1 MLTDLLIVL
10 LLTAANGALAMSELA
25 IVSARPA
32 RLRAIEARGSRRATQ
47 ALKLAE
53 DPGRFL
59 STVQIGITLVG
70 ILAGTF
76 SGARIGT
83 RISGWLAEAG
93 LSEHWADVLGVG
105 GAVVGITYVSL
116 IIGELVPKRIA
127 LRNPEGIAVNVAPVM
142 TWLSRLAAPLVWAL
156 DVSGRAVLLLLGQ
169 HGKSAQIV
177 TDEEIKSVLAEAH
190 AADVIESEE
199 MEMMAGVM
207 RLADRSARGIMT
219 PRHEVETVAADAPL
233 RTVLA
238 RFRETGFSR
247 LPVERDG
254 DVVGIFAAT
263 DFIAAAT
270 GSAKPDPAT
279 LLREVPVVSDR
290 ADALDVLKVLRADR
304 AHLALVYDEF
314 GHFEGIIT
322 ADDFLGAITGGIEA
336 ETADEPAIVQREDGS
351 WLVAGWMP
359 ADEFR
364 DALGVKL
371 PGDDFDT
378 VAGLLLAIMQRLPE
392 LGDVAMLGDWR
403 FEVIDMDGRRIDKVL
418 VSRSEG

>member
-1 MLTDLLIVL
+1 MKAPPI
-10 LLTAANGALAMSELA
+10 
-25 IVSARPA
+25 
-32 RLRAIEARGSRRATQ
+32 
-47 ALKLAE
+47 
-53 DPGRFL
+53 
-59 STVQIGITLVG
+59 
-70 ILAGTF
+70 
-76 SGARIGT
+76 
-83 RISGWLAEAG
+83 
-93 LSEHWADVLGVG
+93 
-105 GAVVGITYVSL
+105 
-116 IIGELVPKRIA
+116 LVP
-127 LRNPEGIAVNVAPVM
+127 
-142 TWLSRLAAPLVWAL
+142 
-156 DVSGRAVLLLLGQ
+156 
-169 HGKSAQIV
+169 
-177 TDEEIKSVLAEAH
+177 
-190 AADVIESEE
+190 
-199 MEMMAGVM
+199 
-207 RLADRSARGIMT
+207 
-219 PRHEVETVAADAPL
+219 TVAADAPL

-247 LPVERDG
+247 LPVEREG